1 MAGISSDKRTFS
13 GWLLPGFLL
22 LVVAAGLAARLWRIA
37 SEPLWLDEAYSA
49 YAAAKGFDFLWNIV
63 PQYETHPPF
72 YYSLLHVWTVIVGD
86 HLAGLRSLG
95 VVCGIATL
103 AAMAMAA
110 REIGRVSRLDGTART
125 LLIIFAVSLAAM
137 MPTLVQMTREVR
149 PYPVLI
155 LVYSIAIA
163 AMFRTSWRID
173 QGGRL
178 AGGSYW
184 LYLFCLALAL
194 WLHNLGVLFGGALG
208 LALLL
213 TCYRMA
219 WSKQDWFALIGGHLA
234 VFLLWLPAILILV
247 DQAPTWISSTWL
259 NFPPSNLFNRVVM
272 LFTVPRPLSIAAA
285 ALLLCLA
292 LLHGTRPE
300 RRRTVGALLILA
312 LAPVAVSLIV
322 SATIA
327 PIFISRTLTPV
338 TVPALLLLAFGA
350 ATAQGYRRIIA
361 LGCVIALIGQA
372 ALVDVRLR
380 QNGPQQKWYAAL
392 EWLSERYRPGDMV
405 YAYPNEGALPFDFA
419 VRDRALPIR
428 TRPIPSAIPA
438 LTPPPGSWYVSGSRG
453 VPSLDRPHLRAIAE
467 EGASRKIPTIWL
479 LRLGPWAYDK
489 GDVFLQELSR
499 ERVQVG
505 HYKDGPI
512 DIIGLRRKEA
522 QVRID

>member
-1 MAGISSDKRTFS
+1 MLAVFSEKRTRS
-13 GWLLPGFLL
+13 GWLLAGFLL
-22 LVVAAGLAARLWRIA
+22 LVVAAGLAARLWNVA

-49 YAAAKGFDFLWNIV
+49 YAAAKGFDFLWNVV

-72 YYSLLHVWTVIVGD
+72 YYSLLHVWTMIVGD

-95 VVCGIATL
+95 IVCGIATL
-103 AAMAMAA
+103 AVMAMAA
-110 REIGRVSRLDGTART
+110 REIGRVSHLDDTARN
-125 LLIIFAVSLAAM
+125 LLIVFAVGLAAL

-184 LYLFCLALAL
+184 LYLLALLLAL

-213 TCYRMA
+213 TCYRTT
-219 WSKQDWFALIGGHLA
+219 WSRHDWFALIGGHLT
-234 VFLLWLPAILILV
+234 VFLLWVPAILILA

-259 NFPPSNLFNRVVM
+259 NFPPSTLFNRVVM
-272 LFTVPRPLSIAAA
+272 LFTPPRPLSIAAA
-285 ALLLCLA
+285 ALLLCFA
-292 LLHGTRPE
+292 LLHGARPE

-312 LAPVAVSLIV
+312 FVPVGVSLIV

-338 TVPALLLLAFGA
+338 TVPALMLLAFGA
-350 ATAQGYRRIIA
+350 ATAQGYRWVIA
-361 LGCVIALIGQA
+361 LGCVLSLIGQA
-372 ALVDVRLR
+372 ALVDVQLR
-380 QNGPQQKWYAAL
+380 RNGPQQKWYAAL
-392 EWLSERYRPGDMV
+392 DWLSKRHRPGDMV

-419 VRDRALPIR
+419 VRDRALPIK
-428 TRPIPSAIPA
+428 TRPIPSAIPVLA
-438 LTPPPGSWYVSGSRG
+438 PPPGSWYVSGSRG

-467 EGASRKIPTIWL
+467 EDVSRKIPTIWL

-489 GDVFLQELSR
+489 GDVFLEELSR
-499 ERVQVG
+499 ERVQIG

-512 DIIGLRRKEA
+512 DIVGLRRKEP